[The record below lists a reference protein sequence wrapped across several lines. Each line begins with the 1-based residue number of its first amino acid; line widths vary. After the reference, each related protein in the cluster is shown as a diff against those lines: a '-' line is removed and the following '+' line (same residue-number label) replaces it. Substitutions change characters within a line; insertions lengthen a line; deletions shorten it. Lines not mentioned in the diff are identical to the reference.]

1 MLSFVLNF
9 FGSFEFL
16 WTICFIESL
25 TLLNYVT
32 QKTDIFKLKFQSI
45 PNSPV
50 EVVAT
55 VETVPSVDPDIPASS
70 VPSVPSVAVSVLLDS
85 VVVAIVAKIYYLTL
99 NNISLIILHTV
110 NLFILKI

>member
-9 FGSFEFL
+9 FEFL
-16 WTICFIESL
+16 RTSCFIESL
-25 TLLNYVT
+25 TFLNDVK
-32 QKTDIFKLKFQSI
+32 QKNRFFKLKFQSI

-85 VVVAIVAKIYYLTL
+85 VVVPKVAK
-99 NNISLIILHTV
+99 NFQHKIICH
-110 NLFILKI
+110 